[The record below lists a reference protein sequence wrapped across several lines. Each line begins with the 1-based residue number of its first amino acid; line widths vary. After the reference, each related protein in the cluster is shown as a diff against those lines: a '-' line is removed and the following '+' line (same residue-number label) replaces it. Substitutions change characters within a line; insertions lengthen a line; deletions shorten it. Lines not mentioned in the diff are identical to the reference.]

1 MTDNFT
7 DRTTVSRHLA
17 MEAAEHRAELGKE
30 LQVLLDAGNC
40 SFTTDMWTNPHKNI
54 PYVTVTAHY
63 LNANWEVISKII
75 FTREF
80 DIEQKKTGMNL
91 LYTVG

>member
-1 MTDNFT
+1 
-7 DRTTVSRHLA
+7 

-40 SFTTDMWTNPHKNI
+40 SFTTDMWTNPYKNI

-63 LNANWEVISKII
+63 LNANWDVISKII

-80 DIEQKKTGMNL
+80 DIEQKKTGMNW
-91 LYTVG
+91 YTVG